1 MSQSYPIWNDVTACI
16 YKSNKSYGV
25 RQEGAVDVK
34 IGTSGSN
41 SFHFVSHK
49 VTHRKHPDGSRT
61 YRFYVDGEIVKT
73 ATLNT
78 NNEILIIEAD
88 HE

>member
-1 MSQSYPIWNDVTACI
+1 MSQSYPVWNQVTACI

-25 RQEGAVDVK
+25 RKEGAVDIK

-49 VTHRKHPDGSRT
+49 VTHRQHEDGSRT
-61 YRFYVDGEIVKT
+61 YRFYVDGVLIKE
-73 ATLNT
+73 ATLT
-78 NNEILIIEAD
+78 KQNEIIINEVTK
-88 HE
+88 

>member
-1 MSQSYPIWNDVTACI
+1 MSQSYPVWNEVTACI

-25 RQEGAVDVK
+25 RKEGEVNVK

-49 VTHRKHPDGSRT
+49 VTHRRHEDGTRT
-61 YRFYVDGEIVKT
+61 YRFYVDGVLIKE
-73 ATLNT
+73 ATLT
-78 NNEILIIEAD
+78 NQNEIIISEVTK
-88 HE
+88 